1 MGANISRPSG
11 LETTRE
17 VLDAIRG
24 IVQAL
29 RESSRAAER
38 HVGLSG
44 AQAFVLRTLGER
56 TSLSLNDLAAA
67 THTHQSSVSTVV
79 ARLVEAGLVR
89 RARSP
94 EDARRLELSLTA
106 RGRDV
111 ASKAPDAAQQR
122 LIAAINRLPAARR
135 RELAAT
141 LRELGE
147 SVAAVDRMPPM
158 FFEEVKPLGRRK
170 AARAAGPPAR

>member
-1 MGANISRPSG
+1 MGANISARPA
-11 LETTRE
+11 EAATRD
-17 VLDAIRG
+17 VLDAVRG

-44 AQAFVLRTLGER
+44 AQTFVLRTLADR
-56 TSLSLNDLAAA
+56 ASISLNDLAAA
-67 THTHQSSVSTVV
+67 THTHQSSVSVV
-79 ARLVEAGLVR
+79 VTRLVESGLVR

-111 ASKAPDAAQQR
+111 AAKAPDAAQQR
-122 LIAAINRLPAARR
+122 LIAAINRLPARR
-135 RELAAT
+135 RHNLAAT
-141 LRELGE
+141 LRELAQA
-147 SVAAVDRMPPM
+147 VATVDRIPPM
-158 FFEEVKPLGRRK
+158 FFEEAKPLGRR
-170 AARAAGPPAR
+170 RTRRG

>member
-1 MGANISRPSG
+1 MGVNILSPAG
-11 LETTRE
+11 PEATRD
-17 VLDAIRG
+17 VLNAIRG

-44 AQAFVLRTLGER
+44 AQTFVLRTLAER
-56 TSLSLNDLAAA
+56 ASLSLNDLAAA

-79 ARLVEAGLVR
+79 ARLVADGLIR

-94 EDARRLELSLTA
+94 EDARRLELSLTV

-111 ASKAPDAAQQR
+111 ASRAPDAAQQR
-122 LIAAINRLPAARR
+122 LIAAVNRLPPKRR

-141 LRELGE
+141 LCELAD
-147 SVAAVDRMPPM
+147 SVAAVDRIPPM
-158 FFEEVKPLGRRK
+158 FFEDAKPLGRRRK
-170 AARAAGPPAR
+170 QRA

>member
-1 MGANISRPSG
+1 MGANISGPASP
-11 LETTRE
+11 EATRD

-44 AQAFVLRTLGER
+44 AQTFVLRTLSER
-56 TSLSLNDLAAA
+56 ASLSLNDLATA

-79 ARLVEAGLVR
+79 TRLVEDGLIR
-89 RARSP
+89 RGRSP

-106 RGRDV
+106 RGRDL
-111 ASKAPDAAQQR
+111 ASRAPDAAQQR
-122 LIAAINRLPAARR
+122 LIAAINRLPPRRR

-141 LRELGE
+141 LRELAD
-147 SVAAVDRMPPM
+147 SVAAIDRIPPM
-158 FFEEVKPLGRRK
+158 FFEDAKPLGRR
-170 AARAAGPPAR
+170 RTRRG

>member
-1 MGANISRPSG
+1 MGANISTPASPG
-11 LETTRE
+11 ATRN
-17 VLDAIRG
+17 VLNAIRG

-44 AQAFVLRTLGER
+44 AQTFVLRTLGER
-56 TSLSLNDLAAA
+56 ASLSLNDLAAA

-79 ARLVEAGLVR
+79 TRLVADGLIR

-106 RGRDV
+106 RGRDL
-111 ASKAPDAAQQR
+111 ASRAPDAAQQR
-122 LIAAINRLPAARR
+122 LIAAINRLPPRR
-135 RELAAT
+135 RRDLAAT
-141 LRELGE
+141 LRELAD
-147 SVAAVDRMPPM
+147 SVAAVDRIPPM
-158 FFEEVKPLGRRK
+158 FFEDAKPLGRR
-170 AARAAGPPAR
+170 RTRRG